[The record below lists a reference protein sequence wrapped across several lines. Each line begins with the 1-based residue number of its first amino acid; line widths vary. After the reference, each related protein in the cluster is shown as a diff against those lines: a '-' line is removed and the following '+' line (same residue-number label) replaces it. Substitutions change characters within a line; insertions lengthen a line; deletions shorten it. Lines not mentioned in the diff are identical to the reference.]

1 MLVNRKKFCNFGDM
15 AFEKGNKLW
24 QKRAKHGRDK
34 IFSTADDLWNAAVEY
49 FKYCDD
55 NPWIKYEAI
64 KSGEMAGEL
73 IQIPVSRP
81 YTLTALCIFLGVNTK
96 YFSDF
101 KKALKENES
110 DFSEVVS
117 RIEETIYSQKF
128 EGATVGAFNANII
141 ARDLG
146 LVDKQETKNETKLE
160 QVTIFQLP
168 DNKR

>member
-1 MLVNRKKFCNFGDM
+1 MG
-15 AFEKGNKLW
+15 FEQGNKLW

-34 IFSTADDLWNAAVEY
+34 IFSNADDLWHSAIEY

-73 IQIPVSRP
+73 IPIPVSRP

-101 KKALKENES
+101 KKALKENEE

-128 EGATVGAFNANII
+128 EGATVGLFNSNII

-146 LVDKQETKNETKLE
+146 LVDKQETKNETKVE